1 MRKATRSAL
10 ASLTSVP
17 QDKEGGP
24 GDEHHQRRE
33 QERSP
38 GQGGAPYKHL
48 GMWVFDDPRVG
59 LNQEPFVAGADAMI
73 DRVVA
78 DLPDAERGFRL
89 IFAAT
94 PFPGHQYQLDWIRA
108 DEDGGN
114 WYRSGDLDM
123 EGWLCPAL
131 LRYFE
136 EAPKH
141 LYTQVKA
148 LG

>member
-1 MRKATRSAL
+1 MNAIN
-10 ASLTSVP
+10 VIV
-17 QDKEGGP
+17 
-24 GDEHHQRRE
+24 
-33 QERSP
+33 
-38 GQGGAPYKHL
+38 PYKHI

-78 DLPDAERGFRL
+78 DIPNADQGFTL

-94 PFPGHQYQLDWIRA
+94 PFPGHQYKLDWVHA

-114 WYRSGDLDM
+114 RYRSADLDM

-131 LRYFE
+131 FRYFDR
-136 EAPKH
+136 APKQ
-141 LYTQVKA
+141 LYAQVKA